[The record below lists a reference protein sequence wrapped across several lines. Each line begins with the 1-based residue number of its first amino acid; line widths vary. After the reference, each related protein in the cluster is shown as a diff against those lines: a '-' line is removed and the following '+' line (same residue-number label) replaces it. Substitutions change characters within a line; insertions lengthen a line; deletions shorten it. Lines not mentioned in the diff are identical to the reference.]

1 MTVGY
6 ILREQVEHVSEAVKK
21 NTGSA
26 NVCKYVAQS
35 NYPISYWFFQSIQI
49 TRPYVTFWNE
59 QLLFLF
65 LFYFMD
71 KVKMFVLC

>member
-6 ILREQVEHVSEAVKK
+6 ILTEQVEHVSEAVKK
-21 NTGSA
+21 NIGSA

-35 NYPISYWFFQSIQI
+35 NYPISYWIFPKHTIN
-49 TRPYVTFWNE
+49 TFWNE

-65 LFYFMD
+65 LFLFYFMD
-71 KVKMFVLC
+71 KVEIFVLC

>member
-6 ILREQVEHVSEAVKK
+6 ILTEQVEHVSEAVKK

-35 NYPISYWFFQSIQI
+35 NYPISYWIFPKYTNNQAICH
-49 TRPYVTFWNE
+49 
-59 QLLFLF
+59 LLEWAAPIFIFILF
-65 LFYFMD
+65 HG
-71 KVKMFVLC
+71 